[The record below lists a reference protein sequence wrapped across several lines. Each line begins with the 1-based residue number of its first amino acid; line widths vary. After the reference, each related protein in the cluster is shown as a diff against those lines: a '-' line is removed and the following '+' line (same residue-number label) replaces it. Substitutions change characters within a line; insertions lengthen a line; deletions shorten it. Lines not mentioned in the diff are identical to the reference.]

1 MEPTRSVAEQHEP
14 TPALLADQ
22 VRTIREM
29 LRTLDAQT
37 IAGQHHVIDKVVAF
51 VAPQIERAMLRL
63 GPRNRRML
71 LEQLVLFKTEATRQV
86 PAVPVFVRRTEGL
99 LTLLVGMNG
108 FVG

>member
-71 LEQLVLFKTEATRQV
+71 LEQLVLFK
-86 PAVPVFVRRTEGL
+86 RRPRARFQRCPCSSAEPRGCSRCWS
-99 LTLLVGMNG
+99 G
-108 FVG
+108 